1 MPHTRVPLALA
12 RVRALALSQALAL
25 APALALALALAQA
38 LSVALALT
46 RREGSPSALPPLAE
60 QWLHVRY
67 AGVAV
72 LPPVAVY
79 PPLEGDAP
87 FWVQMRYDLT
97 GLHIALGG
105 RGYVD
110 GAAVPGW
117 DPQPHWRFGVGAF
130 NSASNPTS
138 IFVGVDEYSV
148 HGLTVARGSAVC

>member
-1 MPHTRVPLALA
+1 MTLTL
-12 RVRALALSQALAL
+12 
-25 APALALALALAQA
+25 ALALALALT
-38 LSVALALT
+38 VALALT

-79 PPLEGDAP
+79 PPLEGDTP

-138 IFVGVDEYSV
+138 VFVGVDECSV